1 VLGEEGRALTTH
13 RTAVYRVIVA
23 DDEGDFRHWLRSLL
37 EGSPEF
43 QVVGEAKTGIEALD
57 LVSRLLPDVVITDV
71 DMPNGDGVEVVRSLR
86 AERPGVK
93 VIMVSGHTERGY
105 ERLAREE
112 GALAFFPKAKLSLE
126 ALRQVLQEEG

>member
-1 VLGEEGRALTTH
+1 MLGEEGRALTTH
-13 RTAVYRVIVA
+13 RTVVYRVIVA

-43 QVVGEAKTGIEALD
+43 EVVGEAKTGIEALD

-71 DMPNGDGVEVVRSLR
+71 DMPDGDGVEVVRSLR
-86 AERPGVK
+86 AGRPGVK

-126 ALRQVLQEEG
+126 ALRRVLQEEG

>member
-13 RTAVYRVIVA
+13 RTVVYRVIVA

-57 LVSRLLPDVVITDV
+57 LVSRLLPDVVITDM
-71 DMPNGDGVEVVRSLR
+71 DMPDGDGVEVVRSLR
-86 AERPGVK
+86 TGRPGVK
-93 VIMVSGHTERGY
+93 VIIVSGHSERGY
-105 ERLAREE
+105 ERLAEEE

-126 ALRQVLQEEG
+126 ALRQVLLEEE

>member
-1 VLGEEGRALTTH
+1 M
-13 RTAVYRVIVA
+13 YRVIVA

-57 LVSRLLPDVVITDV
+57 LVSRLLPDVVITDM
-71 DMPNGDGVEVVRSLR
+71 DMPDGDGVEVVRSLR
-86 AERPGVK
+86 AGRPGVK
-93 VIMVSGHTERGY
+93 VIIVSGHTGRGY
-105 ERLAREE
+105 ERLAKEE

-126 ALRQVLQEEG
+126 SLRQVLQEEG